1 LETQNSIATGHMPSP
16 SFADSR
22 STNLSI
28 SMLMLKERV
37 DSLKSWVNL
46 KTEDN
51 AEVCLGIWQM

>member
-1 LETQNSIATGHMPSP
+1 MLCN

-37 DSLKSWVNL
+37 DSLKSWENL